1 MHPPFRSSWLESP
14 EGRAQ
19 REARPWSSVAR
30 TLLEPRLVSRA
41 RAMQPA
47 PRLLSGLQ
55 PVDSPCSLTLTPG
68 RVSDS
73 VPGPLWTEAE
83 AAEKAARTPRL
94 ECPTDC
100 LTSSLRDAKEVSRTR
115 KDIKGGKAL
124 RLRNGV
130 SRGLDLNR
138 LHHSGSG
145 RTGRLALPER
155 RHSPAA

>member
-1 MHPPFRSSWLESP
+1 MTRPFFPRRGPEFENPAWQVHPPFRPSWLESP

-19 REARPWSSVAR
+19 GEARPWSTAAR

-41 RAMQPA
+41 RAMQSA
-47 PRLLSGLQ
+47 PRLLNGLQ
-55 PVDSPCSLTLTPG
+55 PVDSPRSLTLTPG

-100 LTSSLRDAKEVSRTR
+100 LTSSLRDAEEVSRTR
-115 KDIKGGKAL
+115 KIEGA
-124 RLRNGV
+124 
-130 SRGLDLNR
+130 
-138 LHHSGSG
+138 
-145 RTGRLALPER
+145 ER
-155 RHSPAA
+155 RSVRGTVSPEVWI